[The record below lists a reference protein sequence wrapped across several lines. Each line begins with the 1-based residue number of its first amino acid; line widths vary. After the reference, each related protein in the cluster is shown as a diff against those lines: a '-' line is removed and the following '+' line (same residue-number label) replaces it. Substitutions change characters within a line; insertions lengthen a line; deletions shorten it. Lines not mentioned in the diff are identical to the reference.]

1 MLVFLQHRYL
11 QFQILCWPRSYQNI
25 KKKWQQRLQK
35 RLRILHSNATI
46 IKVSS
51 GNPVKEIDK
60 ETIKKAGKIIEQ
72 KGVIIFPAQYFYG
85 IAADALDVD
94 ALQKVFDI
102 KKRPLQNPLL
112 ALVKDRHQL
121 ETLVDSIPDIAE
133 KLIKKYWPG
142 NITIIFKAAKHVPD
156 LITAK
161 TGKIGLRMPWHP
173 VAKAI
178 VNAANRPVTGT
189 SANISGKPACNSIS
203 TIDPDIIN
211 NADMTLDAGELKT
224 GLGSTVVD
232 VTEGSLKI
240 IRQGQIPKSE
250 ILNIAS

>member
-1 MLVFLQHRYL
+1 MHN
-11 QFQILCWPRSYQNI
+11 RSNI
-25 KKKWQQRLQK
+25 ITVNK
-35 RLRILHSNATI
+35 SNPEN
-46 IKVSS
+46 KVI
-51 GNPVKEIDK
+51 N
-60 ETIKKAGKIIEQ
+60 KAGEIIAQ

-85 IAADALDVD
+85 IAVDTFDID

-112 ALVKDRHQL
+112 ALVKDRKQL

-133 KLIKKYWPG
+133 QLIEKYWPG
-142 NITIIFKAAKHVPD
+142 NVTIIFKAAKHVPD

-178 VNAANRPVTGT
+178 VNAADRPITGT
-189 SANISGKPACNSIS
+189 SANISGYPACNAID
-203 TIDPDIIN
+203 TIDPFILK
-211 NADMTLDAGELKT
+211 NADMVLDAGELRT

-232 VTEGSLKI
+232 VTEDSLKI

-250 ILNIAS
+250 ILKVLSRQSNRN

>member
-1 MLVFLQHRYL
+1 M
-11 QFQILCWPRSYQNI
+11 
-25 KKKWQQRLQK
+25 
-35 RLRILHSNATI
+35 HSNANI
-46 IKVSS
+46 FKVSS
-51 GNPVKEIDK
+51 SNPDNAIDK
-60 ETIKKAGKIIEQ
+60 ETIEKAGKIISQ

-85 IAADALDVD
+85 IAADALDID

-112 ALVKDRHQL
+112 ALVKDRQQL

-178 VNAANRPVTGT
+178 VNAANRPITGT
-189 SANISGKPACNSIS
+189 SANISGKPACNTINS
-203 TIDPDIIN
+203 IDPDIIK

-224 GLGSTVVD
+224 GLGSTVID
-232 VTEGSLKI
+232 VTENSLKI
-240 IRQGQIPKSE
+240 IRQGQISKSE
-250 ILNIAS
+250 ILKVCS

>member
-1 MLVFLQHRYL
+1 
-11 QFQILCWPRSYQNI
+11 
-25 KKKWQQRLQK
+25 LQK
-35 RLRILHSNATI
+35 RLRILHNHATI
-46 IKVSS
+46 VKISLSHTAKVINK
-51 GNPVKEIDK
+51 GIIE
-60 ETIKKAGKIIEQ
+60 KAGKIIAQ

-85 IAADALDVD
+85 IAVDALDIE
-94 ALQKVFDI
+94 ALQKVFNI

-112 ALVKDRHQL
+112 ALVKNRQQL
-121 ETLVDSIPDIAE
+121 KSLVDSIPDTAE

-142 NITIIFKAAKHVPD
+142 NVTIIFNAAKHVPD

-173 VAKAI
+173 IAKAI

-189 SANISGKPACNSIS
+189 SANISGQPACNTIK
-203 TIDPDIIN
+203 TIDPRIIE

-232 VTEGSLKI
+232 VTENSFKI

-250 ILNIAS
+250 ILKICS